1 VHEHSVFTPFRSPG
15 LNQFSKIRSVFSIS
29 LLLILGIAFQ
39 ASASGQDYSEDLYR
53 AAAALSAHQYDESLR
68 QLEPLLKQHPR
79 DPRLWTLRGVALD
92 GSGQTKA
99 SIASFDHALQ
109 INPTFAP
116 ALEGAAQT
124 AYLHGDAHAMHYVQ
138 QLLAVSPNNPVAN
151 AMAGALAYQTHDCS
165 HAKGYFEKAGGAIDQ
180 SPEGLNEYADCLLKN
195 NQAGDAV
202 TLLSHGVELHP
213 DRVQLKY
220 NLAVANLQNHNA
232 QAAIDILA
240 PLADGKDSGLLNLL
254 AFAYAQA
261 DRPDD
266 AFNTLENAIEISPTD
281 QTNYLDLAIL
291 CLEHN
296 QETRSVT
303 AATAGIARVPR
314 PAELY
319 LIRGVAYAQLAD
331 YDKAESDFVA
341 AAQIEPDQPHST
353 VAMSLLYSDRNQVDK
368 EKALLNHQLKLTPND
383 AVTNYLLAD
392 LLIRSGAAPG
402 QPAFLQ
408 AVAHLATSL
417 KSRPDSAEAQVLM
430 GKLQEQQ
437 NKLPEALEH
446 YDLALKAEPDNR
458 SALDRKFV
466 LLRKLH
472 RNQEST
478 EVLARLKVVIN
489 KELKQGTSQVRVDP
503 KSDRN

>member
-1 VHEHSVFTPFRSPG
+1 MMF
-15 LNQFSKIRSVFSIS
+15 LLVFSVV
-29 LLLILGIAFQ
+29 LQPRAH
-39 ASASGQDYSEDLYR
+39 GQDYADELHR
-53 AAAALSAHQYDESLR
+53 AAAALSAHQYTEAL
-68 QLEPLLKQHPR
+68 QILEPLLKQHPR
-79 DPRLWTLRGVALD
+79 DARLWTLRGVALD
-92 GSGQTKA
+92 GSGQTKPG
-99 SIASFDHALQ
+99 IASFDHALL

-116 ALEGAAQT
+116 ALEGAAQA
-124 AYLHGDAHAMHYVQ
+124 AYLHDDPRAMHYVQ
-138 QLLAVSPNNPVAN
+138 QLLAISPANPVAN
-151 AMAGALAYQTHDCS
+151 AMAGALAYQTHDCE
-165 HAKGYFEKAGGAIDQ
+165 HAIGYFRKAGSAVDQ
-180 SPEGLNEYADCLLKN
+180 SPAGLNEYADCLLKN
-195 NQAGDAV
+195 NQTVDAV
-202 TLLSHGVELHP
+202 KLLSHGVELHP

-220 NLAVANLQNHNA
+220 NLAVANLQNHDA
-232 QAAIDILA
+232 QGAIDILT
-240 PLADGKDSGLLNLL
+240 PLAGEKDSGLLNLL

-266 AFNTLENAIEISPTD
+266 AFNTLENAIAISPTD

-303 AATAGIARVPR
+303 AATAGIARVSK

-331 YDKAESDFVA
+331 YDKAESDFFA

-392 LLIRSGAAPG
+392 LLIRSGAEPG
-402 QPAFLQ
+402 QPAFEQ

-430 GKLQEQQ
+430 GKLLEQE
-437 NKLPEALEH
+437 NKLPESLEH

-472 RNQEST
+472 RNQESA
-478 EVLARLKVVIN
+478 EVLSRLKVVIN
-489 KELKQGTSQVRVDP
+489 KELKQGAVQVRVDP
-503 KSDRN
+503 KPTQN